1 MVFDFTLNGKKY
13 TMDLPPQLRVEIVR
27 DLIELHKT
35 YCAANPSENISFD
48 DYLKLV
54 ENSPHPENVPP
65 ESEGDAGDDLDGD
78 DDIDLELGLLNE
90 AIKRKDYII
99 ETLLATIGKIK

>member
-1 MVFDFTLNGKKY
+1 MILDINFGGKSMKIE
-13 TMDLPPQLRVEIVR
+13 LPAKVQVEIVR
-27 DLIELHKT
+27 DLQELYKK
-35 YCAANPSENISFD
+35 YCTANPSENISFD
-48 DYLKLV
+48 NYLKLV

-65 ESEGDAGDDLDGD
+65 ENEGDTDDD